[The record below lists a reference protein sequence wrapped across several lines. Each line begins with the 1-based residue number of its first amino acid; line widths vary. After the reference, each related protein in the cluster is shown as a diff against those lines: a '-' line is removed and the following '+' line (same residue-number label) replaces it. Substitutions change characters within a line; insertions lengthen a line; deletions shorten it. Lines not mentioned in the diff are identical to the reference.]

1 MICAARQ
8 VCFHFFTGLVSFN
21 ALDAPG
27 AYKCAGCDLLLTLR
41 LMPLEHD
48 LPPFAGAPPRL
59 RRRQNNGG
67 SGAGLN
73 LEQGVL
79 PFAEAPQ
86 RLRRGQCN
94 ESGLATELNLDAEEA
109 EIMTERPGE
118 PARLRRGAA
127 QETPASSLDNLAAR
141 SPARLRRRAD
151 HETPN
156 ASVDWSNVK
165 NISSTSSSIHASLE
179 GDIMHPMDLVDDCS

>member
-1 MICAARQ
+1 MAPQAQFDERG
-8 VCFHFFTGLVSFN
+8 VMALRAGTG
-21 ALDAPG
+21 
-27 AYKCAGCDLLLTLR
+27 
-41 LMPLEHD
+41 LEHD
-48 LPPFAGAPPRL
+48 LPPFAGPPPRL

-156 ASVDWSNVK
+156 ASVDCSNVK
-165 NISSTSSSIHASLE
+165 NINSTSSSIHASLE